1 LLQTSGLREAYL
13 KRRVAVQQFK
23 FVDPLVADL
32 YITDAK
38 PFDHIILDKN
48 DITFSQ
54 VINPSTF
61 FLFRGGGGVVIMSVT
76 NPFSFFMTFIVL

>member
-1 LLQTSGLREAYL
+1 MREAYL

-54 VINPSTF
+54 VY
-61 FLFRGGGGVVIMSVT
+61 
-76 NPFSFFMTFIVL
+76 